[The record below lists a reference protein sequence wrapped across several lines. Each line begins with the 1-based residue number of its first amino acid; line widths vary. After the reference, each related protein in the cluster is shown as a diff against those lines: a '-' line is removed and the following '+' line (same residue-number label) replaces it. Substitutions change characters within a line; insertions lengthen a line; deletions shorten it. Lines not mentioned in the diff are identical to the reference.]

1 MASQGAGVRDI
12 PKVVLTAGRLIARHW
27 PALLALAFVGAG
39 VRAGALWAAVE
50 ISNHSS
56 VLAQIILIIAPLG
69 YLLPIIAMLHLCR
82 DSLPNVSALAKSEG
96 PQAATEGR
104 ERRLVDVMASVLVP
118 FLAVYVSYGLL
129 EQDRLRFT
137 NEAVYDEFNQF
148 SLDGDVDYDYAGR
161 VDLYAWQYVIMIIVI
176 AWVLRWALGRI
187 EKKTRFLA
195 LAFVGALVEVYYT
208 GQVAR
213 QTSTV
218 RNDVLEWLDNRQS
231 VDIVKSKYE
240 DVTDHLGWLAD
251 PIDSVTGW
259 VFDVIGSLDA
269 VVVVPVA
276 WLTVGA
282 VVLGHKLAPP
292 PPSHH
297 VLDRFSRIPPRV
309 RSTTGSL
316 LADIRERFSAF
327 WAGLRLLANAGLVP
341 MLLFSLVF
349 LLVIRIPTLVSQ
361 GVRLIVGPTVE
372 DTWLAFA
379 PMESGLGL
387 ALSMALTAPLLA
399 AALDWLIASPAAEE
413 ISEAVEESQTPAS

>member
-399 AALDWLIASPAAEE
+399 AALDWLIASPATEE